1 MKGVVADTSEWIE
14 FLSGRPAPLLQQCLE
29 ARSIVVPPA
38 VVTELTSGARTRE
51 EFMVIEDLL
60 ADLPMHEPTFHHFSR
75 AGDLRRVLRGTGLSV
90 SAADAQVAQCAID
103 RDALL
108 ITRDAVFWKI
118 AARTKLRLAIA

>member
-1 MKGVVADTSEWIE
+1 
-14 FLSGRPAPLLQQCLE
+14 
-29 ARSIVVPPA
+29 
-38 VVTELTSGARTRE
+38 
-51 EFMVIEDLL
+51 MVIEDLL

-118 AARTKLRLAIA
+118 AARTKLRLAAIA

>member
-1 MKGVVADTSEWIE
+1 
-14 FLSGRPAPLLQQCLE
+14 
-29 ARSIVVPPA
+29 
-38 VVTELTSGARTRE
+38 
-51 EFMVIEDLL
+51 MVIEDLL